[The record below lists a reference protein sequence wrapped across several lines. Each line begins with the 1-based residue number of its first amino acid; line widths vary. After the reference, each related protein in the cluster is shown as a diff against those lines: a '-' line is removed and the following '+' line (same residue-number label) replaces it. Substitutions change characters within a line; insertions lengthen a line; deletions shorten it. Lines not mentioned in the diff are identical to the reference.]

1 MQINIG
7 VGSLPA
13 VSNRIMEIRELRP
26 SVCLSFGGRSVLNHL
41 RLGRGKKSLRAGR
54 PSSDQHLEV
63 SNVKTGGRRRIV
75 YHHKDGSFTLHVQ
88 LGLGWDVFQNG
99 WDGSQPLRRFV
110 PPPPHH
116 HHYLIFNTSNF
127 LYQNGKSDRH

>member
-41 RLGRGKKSLRAGR
+41 RLGRGKKSLRADR
-54 PSSDQHLEV
+54 PSSDQHPLGHQ
-63 SNVKTGGRRRIV
+63 VKTSGRRRSI
-75 YHHKDGSFTLHVQ
+75 YHQ
-88 LGLGWDVFQNG
+88 YNAMGLGKLF
-99 WDGSQPLRRFV
+99 
-110 PPPPHH
+110 
-116 HHYLIFNTSNF
+116 
-127 LYQNGKSDRH
+127 K

>member
-1 MQINIG
+1 MKMRLMQINIG

-75 YHHKDGSFTLHVQ
+75 YHHKDWQFYITCPVGI
-88 LGLGWDVFQNG
+88 GLGCISKWLG
-99 WDGSQPLRRFV
+99 WIPTVAPLRA
-110 PPPPHH
+110 
-116 HHYLIFNTSNF
+116 SNLPTTTISLF
-127 LYQNGKSDRH
+127 STH

>member
-1 MQINIG
+1 MKMRLMQINIG

-75 YHHKDGSFTLHVQ
+75 YHHIGGKAMDIFSINSIFSAFFV
-88 LGLGWDVFQNG
+88 DSPKVF
-99 WDGSQPLRRFV
+99 
-110 PPPPHH
+110 
-116 HHYLIFNTSNF
+116 FN
-127 LYQNGKSDRH
+127 YQS